1 MRGQRFVKEAP
12 QSGRHLFRLSLGVS
26 VLFFILLMR
35 LWYLQIVKAEDY
47 QNLSENNRLRLVPV
61 AAPRGTIL
69 DRNGKLLIWNRPS
82 FSVVVFKQDVKNKDQ
97 LLGQLINY
105 LDLDRNEI
113 YEKWGKSQGR
123 AKYYPITVASGITQD
138 QLEFLEENLLTLPG
152 VDVQMKPVREYADGG
167 AAVHLVGYI
176 GEISEPD
183 LAKEEFNRYNSG
195 DYIGK
200 NGLERVWEGE
210 LHGKDG
216 GRQIEVDA
224 RGRVLRTVSENTPT
238 NGNSLL
244 LTIDRDIQERAEKAL
259 GDKAGAAVAL
269 DVHTGEVLAFASS
282 PAFDPELFTGR
293 IPKKIWDSYMEDV
306 RHPLINKVLTGQYPP
321 GSTFKIIT
329 ALAGLEEGLIDEHT
343 TVNCPGSYTL
353 GNRTFHCWQK
363 RGHGSVNLKLAIK
376 QSCDVY
382 FYHLADRLGVD
393 RIANYAQKFRLG
405 VATGIPLEH
414 EKPGLIPSTAWKEKK
429 YGQKWARGETISVGI
444 GQGYVLTTPLQLAS
458 MTAAVANGGTV
469 YRPFVVRK
477 VVDQDGKVLREFKP
491 EVLGTAGISERSLA
505 LVRNGLQAVV
515 NEPGGTG
522 GAARIAEV
530 KVAGKT
536 GTSQVVKLRTGK
548 GNPYQFR
555 DHALFVAF
563 APVENPEIAVAVVIE
578 HGEHGGS
585 AAAPVAGAMLRA
597 YFEGKG
603 VIKKPVARQGRYS
616 STRGGGNDA
625 EPAEHDEA
633 AGD

>member
-1 MRGQRFVKEAP
+1 MRGQRFVREAP
-12 QSGRHLFRLSLGVS
+12 QSARQLFRLSLGVTA
-26 VLFFILLMR
+26 VFFILIMR

-69 DRNGKLLIWNRPS
+69 DRNGKLMIWNRPS
-82 FSVVVFKQDVKNKDQ
+82 FSVVVFKQDVKNKEL
-97 LLGQLINY
+97 LLGQLIRY

-113 YEKWGKSQGR
+113 DEKWNKSQGR

-138 QLEFLEENLLTLPG
+138 QLEFLEENLLNLPG
-152 VDVQMKPVREYADGG
+152 VDVQMKPVREYADNG
-167 AAVHLVGYI
+167 AAVHLAGYI
-176 GEISEPD
+176 GEISEQD
-183 LAKEEFNRYNSG
+183 LAKEEFSRYNSG

-200 NGLERVWEGE
+200 NGLERIWEGE
-210 LHGKDG
+210 LHGTDG

-224 RGRVLRTVSENTPT
+224 RGRVLRTVSENTAAI
-238 NGNSLL
+238 GNSLV
-244 LTIDRDIQERAEKAL
+244 LTIDRDLQERAQKAL

-269 DVHTGEVLAFASS
+269 NVNTGEVLAFASS
-282 PAFDPELFTGR
+282 PVFDPELFSGR
-293 IPKKIWDSYMEDV
+293 IPKKVWDSYLEDV
-306 RHPLINKVLTGQYPP
+306 RHPLIDKVLTGQYPP

-343 TVNCPGSYTL
+343 TVNCSGSFTL

-363 RGHGSVNLKLAIK
+363 RGHGQVNLKMALK

-393 RIANYAQKFRLG
+393 RIAKYARKYRLG
-405 VATGIPLEH
+405 VPTGIALEH
-414 EKPGLIPSTAWKEKK
+414 EKPGLIPSVAWKEKK
-429 YGQKWARGETISVGI
+429 YRQKWARGDTISVGI
-444 GQGYVLTTPLQLAS
+444 GQGYVLMTPLQLAS
-458 MTAAVANGGTV
+458 MTASVANGGTV

-477 VVDQDGKVLREFKP
+477 VVDQEGKVLKEFKP
-491 EVLGTAGISERSLA
+491 EILGTAGISERSLA

-563 APVENPEIAVAVVIE
+563 APVEKPEIAVAVVVE

-585 AAAPVAGAMLRA
+585 AAAPIAAAVLRA

-603 VIKKPVARQGRYS
+603 VIKKPAARQARYS
-616 STRGGGNDA
+616 SNRGGGNDA
-625 EPAEHDEA
+625 APADNDA

>member
-1 MRGQRFVKEAP
+1 MRGQRFVREAP
-12 QSGRHLFRLSLGVS
+12 QSARQLFRLSLGVTA
-26 VLFFILLMR
+26 VFFILIMR

-69 DRNGKLLIWNRPS
+69 DRNGKLMIWNRPS
-82 FSVVVFKQDVKNKDQ
+82 FSVVVFKQDVKNKEL
-97 LLGQLINY
+97 LLGQLIRY

-113 YEKWGKSQGR
+113 DEKWNKSQGR

-138 QLEFLEENLLTLPG
+138 QLEFLEENLLNLPG
-152 VDVQMKPVREYADGG
+152 VDVQMKPVREYADNG
-167 AAVHLVGYI
+167 AAVHLAGYI
-176 GEISEPD
+176 GEISEQD
-183 LAKEEFNRYNSG
+183 LAKEEFSRYNSG

-224 RGRVLRTVSENTPT
+224 RGRVLRTVTENTASI
-238 NGNSLL
+238 GNSLV
-244 LTIDRDIQERAEKAL
+244 LTIDRDLQERAQKAL

-269 DVHTGEVLAFASS
+269 NVNTGEVLAFASS
-282 PAFDPELFTGR
+282 PVFDPELFSGR
-293 IPKKIWDSYMEDV
+293 IPKKVWDSYLEDV
-306 RHPLINKVLTGQYPP
+306 RHPLIDKVLTGQYPP

-343 TVNCPGSYTL
+343 TVNCSGSFTL

-363 RGHGSVNLKLAIK
+363 RGHGQVNLKMALK

-393 RIANYAQKFRLG
+393 RIAKYARKYRLG
-405 VATGIPLEH
+405 VPTGIALEH
-414 EKPGLIPSTAWKEKK
+414 EKPGLIPSMAWKEKK
-429 YGQKWARGETISVGI
+429 YRQKWARGDTISVGI
-444 GQGYVLTTPLQLAS
+444 GQGYVLMTPLQLAS
-458 MTAAVANGGTV
+458 MTASVANGGTV

-477 VVDQDGKVLREFKP
+477 VVDQEGKVLKEFKP
-491 EVLGTAGISERSLA
+491 EILGTAGISERSLA
-505 LVRNGLQAVV
+505 LVRSGLQAVV

-563 APVENPEIAVAVVIE
+563 APVEKPEIAVAVVVE

-585 AAAPVAGAMLRA
+585 AAAPIAAAVLRA

-603 VIKKPVARQGRYS
+603 VIKKPAARQARYS
-616 STRGGGNDA
+616 SSRGGGNDV
-625 EPAEHDEA
+625 EPTDNDA